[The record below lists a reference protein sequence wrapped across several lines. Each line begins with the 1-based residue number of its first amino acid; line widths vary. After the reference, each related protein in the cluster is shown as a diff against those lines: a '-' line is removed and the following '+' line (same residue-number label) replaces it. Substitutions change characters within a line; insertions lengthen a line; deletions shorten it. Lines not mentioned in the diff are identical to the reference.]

1 MPDMELI
8 ERTMAHIVDH
18 PEQHNQGT
26 VWLDYGSCG
35 TPGCFIG
42 WAMYFDGYQSYDD
55 YCERSGDFSTS
66 AEWAAY
72 RLGLSERDAN
82 VIFYSRNSIE
92 TLQLMVKDIANTGH
106 VRPGGV
112 TAYPQHQK
120 MVEEQINL
128 ARVVG
133 ACD

>member
-18 PEQHNQGT
+18 PEQHDQT
-26 VWLDYGSCG
+26 MVWRDYQTCG

-42 WAMYFDGYQSYDD
+42 WAMYFDGYKNYDD
-55 YCERSGDFSTS
+55 YCERTAAFSTCT
-66 AEWAAY
+66 EWAAD
-72 RLGLSERDAN
+72 RLGLSERDVS

-106 VRPGGV
+106 VRPGG
-112 TAYPQHQK
+112 TFAYPQHI
-120 MVEEQINL
+120 E
-128 ARVVG
+128 ARDAEVARQQLVG
-133 ACD
+133 VPD